1 MSQDIINKNQDI
13 SYTNLDFSSIYT
25 EVVDLAKRL
34 SYRWDPSISDES
46 DPGVV
51 LLKLSA
57 LIADKMNYNIDKSAL
72 ESFPVSVTQEGS
84 AKQLYEQ
91 LGYYM
96 NWYESASTLINLSWI
111 GEVPSDE
118 ETIVYTIPKF
128 TVVTDSESSKSYAII
143 GTLDSNGLVV
153 SDIKLP
159 RDRSIVQAVVL
170 EGTPVRYSFLGETV
184 ITSEMLDENNRL
196 YLDTQY
202 VSQNGIFIRN
212 SGNDQDNFLEW
223 KRVDNLYEQPYN
235 DLRYK
240 LGIDSNTNV
249 AYLEFPDNYAELIG
263 AGIEITYMVIDPEF
277 ADIPTQTLDRFL
289 VTVNPVED
297 VNTYLSFENVKIENI
312 YASSGHKN
320 KETIDEAYTNYKRTV
335 GTFRTLITLR
345 DYLNFILTEGE
356 ELCSNGFVTDRTN
369 DPQLSYQIMSKLNGL
384 DSLITEVESIDNYE
398 NVDISQE
405 DYKPNKYY
413 KHVDSAYTQ
422 VPTGT
427 PYNSKTTYYTYDA
440 NTQKYTIADITVFEE
455 GVIYYTFA
463 PAHMEIDGSEE
474 YDSNKMYFL
483 PKSEDKLTPF
493 SLKFYLLQD
502 AIAVNSKVNF
512 EQTFNMIATEDLPSI
527 DALLEDTS
535 HIQHTYE
542 DILPL
547 GENTY
552 KKTEDIQRLTTK
564 SYYHYDK
571 ATQRYEFISNSYYK
585 MCDSSVQHPFVYINV
600 IEDDFVS
607 NKYFWYNPTPASG
620 KPNWEPCKTWNN
632 NIFTPVEG
640 ITEFESDTTYY
651 TLNASTYQV
660 ATVFE
665 EGVQY
670 YIAALYTPGTFY
682 LYNTEYDYY
691 YTYEMPLDPTTVNPY
706 LLKLYT
712 LEDLTDVDNINPK
725 SQGWY
730 EIDIEA
736 LSPHVAYFR
745 AKYPLNMDITT
756 YSVVG
761 TEVQSDIKSNV
772 LMALYE
778 NLNSTQIEF
787 GDKIELDYL
796 TEIVL
801 KADSRIKS
809 VVFANI
815 EYRIEAMYY
824 NPIHGFI
831 GVILPTEIS
840 APTYSDETS
849 VISYNICKDIFAKSI
864 LAGRTKLLD
873 KDTQFEYHLNQSYL
887 DTVNDI
893 YSIKSEAVIDMKNVA
908 SVTTGNG
915 YVSKNYTLKEN
926 ETLTLLQPQLSNI
939 VSYEKGVHFE
949 YLTFNDVTAGDSYE
963 LSTKEYMILYTSV
976 LDEND
981 ELKNYKCN
989 VYTNGAIIK
998 PSFDLPAQSNQSYL
1012 SQYFITQLQPN
1023 MRYTDETSYEY
1034 TTDSSYWT
1042 TYIQNDSAIIN
1053 NEIVASDDITIQNLA
1068 KVTIEPSDGYRFYW
1082 VLNREQKAES
1092 TGKKFYQ
1099 LFDSYDSNTQKKQNA
1114 LINTYTLKTGE
1125 AFYYMDKDAKNLAVL
1140 HAGDTIVRNT
1150 GASSEFIP
1158 VESKDLFTF
1167 IPVISENTKIDLA
1180 GYKIT
1185 FIQSEEGVINPSLN
1199 GFYEGPSYEL
1209 ISPTAEFDSELT
1221 YYIYNNDSDSYT
1233 VAEISEF
1240 EFTEASTYVEGIEYY
1255 IYDKAADKYLYV
1267 HITKF
1272 EAGVTYYT
1280 RTAYYIHQSDYVLT
1294 EDTEVDIS
1302 KTYYALIMN
1311 STSGYFEQNDEVYS
1325 PSPSTTYNVFKSIG
1339 ELEDGELSNI
1349 NPSSDEYSYFEK
1361 VISQGI
1367 EIEDTYAAGNDVEI
1381 TYEVSEGTSEGESP
1395 TKKWSMTSGD
1405 LEESVVTRPRFK
1417 HVSATS
1423 LLTEDISL
1431 GEINS
1436 FRANDTLTYPASNG
1450 INIDN
1455 YSSTSYSPRK
1465 NNLYEVSEYT
1475 RVNITE
1481 FEAGVTYY
1489 TYDDTNGYEEV
1500 PSDAPFDVDEI
1511 YYTGPEFYDF
1521 YRVVEH
1527 NDYNRV
1533 YISQYTFDTKKAE
1546 GVQYYVLDMSAFEIT
1561 SSVFPVSPNTF
1572 EDYMYYA
1579 KTCVGGI
1586 DGVSGSEVKDTIF
1599 AQMNSTIAEFGVTYY
1614 EKVNDNYVK
1623 YSINPGETIPTNITL
1638 WVYAN
1643 VIHNTSST
1651 TGYDFV
1657 PINNVTYQIYSNR
1670 LEAYKHQ
1677 RSMFTKLNYFSVSES
1692 DTYNIKNKYFVSTP
1706 ATYEMVTNVSVTDTP
1721 TSNNW
1726 YECNAYDNS
1735 IIYYKNV
1742 AGDMITAAITE
1753 EEYHDGTEY
1762 YYLEDDVYY
1771 SIYYLSSKVYT
1782 YKPNSVISSNADTPF
1797 VALPENTSGGLGCYY
1812 KVGAYDTTYIKNTT
1826 GDEHIALSATNND
1839 LPTVLYN
1846 AIRTN
1851 RLSGMEL
1858 NTITLASVDSI
1869 WDTGKSIVYPSD
1881 FYQKIF
1887 IENDDPQYYGILL
1900 DQYMNTIRSV
1910 LTGIINSTSTV
1921 FPYSGTIG
1929 SLTGSFI
1936 IVDAELYSQITQKLP
1951 NFDGGIG
1958 LVARGYQK
1966 LTSETLRT
1974 WYTIVESL
1982 VGLSNRAYVCLYFIP
1997 QHYKFRYLY
2006 NTNANNYYILKT
2018 YVDKEFGTIDPWE
2031 CDSLTSDLIAS
2042 NPAQALNN
2050 MWKPLQDNCSI
2061 TVRVNNLYTLTEGDT
2076 ITLTSKVDSNA
2087 ITWPTFTNKECI
2099 LNYNNYDTSYTT
2111 TDNNVVSLDN
2121 ISIKDSE
2128 WRAYSNLLINTS
2140 TGKGQQLASNHV
2152 VTFYDR
2158 NEEELLSIPSGLND
2172 YSAKDITMFQL
2183 EHPINNVSGEYIQA
2197 ITLDDLGNEVL
2208 NSAYIYKQL
2217 LSHNHK
2223 DTDENK
2229 YDIRYSSDNNT
2240 SIVLYNTGDVNV
2252 TAELPF
2258 VMPQGKYLLPMQ
2270 GIKDSDL
2277 QITSHQADFTTDG
2290 FYSTSDTEMDP
2301 TKIYYDLAIDV
2312 CENITDF
2319 EEGVTYYQQGTMS
2332 SIDAQSIYGVVP
2344 NTSMP
2349 RENVEYYNITATE
2362 TRFTEAYAVWDQTA
2376 KTLTFFRDV
2385 VGAYTHNQIIDNKVY
2400 YTNIEKIDYRY
2411 DSENEVF
2418 INPPWISEIIDGTH
2432 QQTIQQVIFDDYIR
2446 PISCFRW
2453 FFWFDHLVNIKHLE
2467 RLITTNVTRMDQMF
2481 QSCKLLTNL
2490 SLKFDTSS
2498 VVDFATMFDGCEHLE
2513 SIDISN
2519 FDTSSATRMGFMFAR
2534 CSSLNKIYVSNLWDI
2549 SNVSRPTAM
2558 FDGCTSIEGGNG
2570 TTYQGDDISYAHIDE
2585 ENNPGYFTYKQEEP
2599 ITPPSDPDVTLLYES
2614 SDNIVITDVIIPIID
2629 YASKTKLFNEE
2640 KTYYLYV
2647 DNTQESF
2654 QSMFFKT
2661 PKTIDETTIFLGDL
2675 FKYENVY
2682 DDFIHEELLEKI
2694 IKFDKDTIFNYTYQ
2708 PADNELIENPVE
2720 PKSFW
2725 DKNHVYNSYT
2735 IAQLNTSSTDNINY
2749 RFITSR

>member
-427 PYNSKTTYYTYDA
+427 PYNSKTTYYIYDET
-440 NTQKYTIADITVFEE
+440 TQKYNIADITEFEE

-463 PAHMEIDGSEE
+463 PAHMEIDGSEA

-552 KKTEDIQRLTTK
+552 KKTEDTQRLTTK

-585 MCDSSVQHPFVYINV
+585 MCDSNVQHPFVYINV

-607 NKYFWYNPTPASG
+607 NKYFWYNSSPDPG

-632 NIFTPVEG
+632 NIFKPVEG
-640 ITEFESDTTYY
+640 ITEFESNTTYY
-651 TLNASTYQV
+651 TLNDRTYQV

-682 LYNTEYDYY
+682 LYNKEYDYY

-949 YLTFNDVTAGDSYE
+949 YLIFNDITAGDSYE

-1125 AFYYMDKDAKNLAVL
+1125 AFYYMDKDAKHLAVL

-1158 VESKDLFTF
+1158 VDSKDLFTF

-1221 YYIYNNDSDSYT
+1221 YYIYNNESDSYT
-1233 VAEISEF
+1233 VAEISKF
-1240 EFTEASTYVEGIEYY
+1240 EFTEASTYLEGTEYY
-1255 IYDKAADKYLYV
+1255 IYDEAADKYLYV
-1267 HITKF
+1267 HITEF

-1280 RTAYYIHQSDYVLT
+1280 RTAYYTYQNDYVLT

-1361 VISQGI
+1361 VTSQGI

-1381 TYEVSEGTSEGESP
+1381 TYEVSEETSEGESP
-1395 TKKWSMTSGD
+1395 TKEWSMTSGD

-1436 FRANDTLTYPASNG
+1436 FKANDTLTYPASNG

-1455 YSSTSYSPRK
+1455 YSSISYSPRK
-1465 NNLYEVSEYT
+1465 NKLYEVSEYT

-1481 FEAGVTYY
+1481 FEDGVTYY

-1500 PSDAPFDVDEI
+1500 PSAATFDEDEI

-1521 YRVVEH
+1521 YVCNTDTAFERT
-1527 NDYNRV
+1527 
-1533 YISQYTFDTKKAE
+1533 YISS
-1546 GVQYYVLDMSAFEIT
+1546 SAFDNRATHPYKYYIANRT
-1561 SSVFPVSPNTF
+1561 YTKVPVNSTFNSS
-1572 EDYMYYA
+1572 YIYYA
-1579 KTCVGGI
+1579 CVERQLTSPYSPLVYTPLTISQAQPGI
-1586 DGVSGSEVKDTIF
+1586 TYFYELRSDSEP
-1599 AQMNSTIAEFGVTYY
+1599 QYAEYNISPGDDIPSYMTL
-1614 EKVNDNYVK
+1614 YVK
-1623 YSINPGETIPTNITL
+1623 GYDLNS
-1638 WVYAN
+1638 
-1643 VIHNTSST
+1643 SST
-1651 TGYDFV
+1651 STKYI
-1657 PINNVTYQIYSNR
+1657 PINNITATNFSDYVSGNSNESYLATSSSPTYTIVADAATYITTGEYYVSLNSYSPV
-1670 LEAYKHQ
+1670 
-1677 RSMFTKLNYFSVSES
+1677 LNVSL
-1692 DTYNIKNKYFVSTP
+1692 YNI
-1706 ATYEMVTNVSVTDTP
+1706 P
-1721 TSNNW
+1721 TAENW
-1726 YECNAYDNS
+1726 YERDDFDAS
-1735 IIYYKNV
+1735 IHYYVYNPV
-1742 AGDMITAAITE
+1742 IAGFQEVYIDSFS
-1753 EEYHDGTEY
+1753 DGIEY

-1869 WDTGKSIVYPSD
+1869 WDTGKSTVYPSD
-1881 FYQKIF
+1881 FCQKTF
-1887 IENDDPQYYGILL
+1887 IVEDDNPQYYGILL

-1910 LTGIINSTSTV
+1910 LTDIINSTSTV

-1936 IVDAELYSQITQKLP
+1936 IVDAQLYSQITQKLP

-1982 VGLSNRAYVCLYFIP
+1982 VGLPNRAYVCLYFIP

-2006 NTNANNYYILKT
+2006 NTNANNYYMLKT

-2087 ITWPTFTNKECI
+2087 ITWPTFTNNECI

-2229 YDIRYSSDNNT
+2229 YDVRYSSDNNT
-2240 SIVLYNTGDVNV
+2240 NIVLYNTGDVNV

-2270 GIKDSDL
+2270 GIDGVETYVYGSKNNPVVPGYFL
-2277 QITSHQADFTTDG
+2277 TTD
-2290 FYSTSDTEMDP
+2290 TELNAEKEYVTLD
-2301 TKIYYDLAIDV
+2301 ISL
-2312 CENITDF
+2312 CENLTKFEEDVDYYVKGVPTTSITD
-2319 EEGVTYYQQGTMS
+2319 S
-2332 SIDAQSIYGVVP
+2332 YGKI
-2344 NTSMP
+2344 NTTTEP
-2349 RENVEYYNITATE
+2349 EVDTTVDYYNITPHDVNPS
-2362 TRFTEAYAVWDQTA
+2362 EAYAVFDSSDNS
-2376 KTLTFFRDV
+2376 LTFFRDEPGKYTNGQIVESKTYYTGIETTNYNSPPWSSHRSTIQKV
-2385 VGAYTHNQIIDNKVY
+2385 VFTHIIKPISTSHWFYYCQALTQVDISYLDTSQVTDMSYMFDYCQALTQLDVSHFDTSKVNNMDFMFAHCSNLNAAINIMNMPNTYDSMFGESATKGSAQIKVY
-2400 YTNIEKIDYRY
+2400 YISPVTRANVNTLISTSQNDDPSITSNVINAGDGEFIEPSRPRPPVSPSIHSNLYYEPSATITIPSRAISLYDYTFNTNIFDKSKI
-2411 DSENEVF
+2411 
-2418 INPPWISEIIDGTH
+2418 
-2432 QQTIQQVIFDDYIR
+2432 
-2446 PISCFRW
+2446 
-2453 FFWFDHLVNIKHLE
+2453 
-2467 RLITTNVTRMDQMF
+2467 
-2481 QSCKLLTNL
+2481 
-2490 SLKFDTSS
+2490 
-2498 VVDFATMFDGCEHLE
+2498 
-2513 SIDISN
+2513 
-2519 FDTSSATRMGFMFAR
+2519 
-2534 CSSLNKIYVSNLWDI
+2534 
-2549 SNVSRPTAM
+2549 
-2558 FDGCTSIEGGNG
+2558 
-2570 TTYQGDDISYAHIDE
+2570 
-2585 ENNPGYFTYKQEEP
+2585 
-2599 ITPPSDPDVTLLYES
+2599 
-2614 SDNIVITDVIIPIID
+2614 
-2629 YASKTKLFNEE
+2629 
-2640 KTYYLYV
+2640 YYLYI
-2647 DNTQESF
+2647 DNQDA
-2654 QSMFFKT
+2654 SMSKLVVNT
-2661 PKTIDETTIFLGDL
+2661 PKNTSETVLTFGDL

-2682 DDFIHEELLEKI
+2682 DDFIHGELLEKI

-2725 DKNHVYNSYT
+2725 DKNHVYNPYT